1 MWTCPGRRLSQNY
14 ESQFELSSE
23 WELHKQTD
31 GMAMAGSQAARGGKR
46 CALVIGNSEY
56 QRTAP
61 LANAAND
68 AVEVSRALKR
78 MGWDVSVRQN
88 LNRGAMED
96 ALDAFR
102 VKMEGCAA
110 ALFYFAGHGTNIWGQ
125 NYLLPVDARIEFED
139 HVHRRSFFLGNILE
153 GMVDRAGVSVALID
167 ACQEN
172 PFQRSATRSLNTD
185 YRSGGRS
192 GSGLAYIKAPQGAF
206 VAFAASPGELAYDT
220 PGKHSPFT
228 SALLESLADDEGEI
242 TDVFTHVQDRVF
254 AATSGAQRPWMHS
267 DLPGPFYMSS
277 LGEGPR
283 ASAPVARSD
292 SNRPSVTVGG
302 HAVAAKLRVT
312 PAATRVTPTPQPS
325 SQPQRQ
331 AQDTASPRPPERVK
345 TATAPVSS
353 ERPADTPAP
362 APISVPAHAP
372 IGPTLPAG
380 TQLSINN
387 IGEMAGQLA
396 LALGAAEWERL
407 RNTRDIA
414 LLTRFAEHFPGYYGE
429 LARDRAH
436 QLSSEAREHSNWLW
450 ASQRDSV
457 EAYQR
462 FLAVWPHGRYS
473 SIAHGRLQ
481 ELDEGQKQVHR
492 QTKARAEG
500 DAQDIKLRSEGLA
513 QVDVTVDDGVKTE
526 LLKIGHVFRD
536 SDIAPE
542 LVIVPG
548 GTFTMGSGEE
558 KAHPSELPEHR
569 VVIPRALAVGLYPIT
584 FEEWDA
590 AYDAGGVLHQPSDK
604 RWGRGRRPVINV
616 SWMDAQSYVEW
627 LSEETGHTYRLL
639 TEAEWEYCCRA
650 GTTTTYATGSYLGRK
665 AAHCSFDHWGCAG
678 KTVEVGQFDDNR
690 FGLFDMHGNVA
701 EWVQDTWTDTYSD
714 APGDGSAFAGD
725 RQSPKVVRGGGWPDV
740 PRSLRSSSRNRLK
753 ASTRNDHTGFR
764 VARVLTAKTRSDNAK

>member
-1 MWTCPGRRLSQNY
+1 
-14 ESQFELSSE
+14 
-23 WELHKQTD
+23 
-31 GMAMAGSQAARGGKR
+31 MAGSQATRGGKR
-46 CALVIGNSEY
+46 CALIIGNSDY

-68 AVEVSRALKR
+68 AIEVSRALKR

-102 VKMEGCAA
+102 VKTEDCAA

-125 NYLLPVDARIEFED
+125 NYLLPVDARIELED
-139 HVHRRSFFLGNILE
+139 HVHQRSFFLGNILE
-153 GMVDRAGVSVALID
+153 GMVERAGVSIALID

-220 PGKHSPFT
+220 PGKHSPFA
-228 SALLESLADDEGEI
+228 SALLESFADDEGEI
-242 TDVFTHVQDRVF
+242 TDVFTQVQDRVF
-254 AATSGAQRPWMHS
+254 AATGGAQRPWMHS
-267 DLPGPFYMSS
+267 DLPGPFYISS
-277 LGEGPR
+277 LGDGLR
-283 ASAPVARSD
+283 VSAPIARSD
-292 SNRPSVTVGG
+292 SKRPSVTLGG
-302 HAVAAKLRVT
+302 SVAAKLRVA
-312 PAATRVTPTPQPS
+312 PAPAHTGLASQPS
-325 SQPQRQ
+325 SERHRQ
-331 AQDTASPRPPERVK
+331 VTEKAPTPVPERVK
-345 TATAPVSS
+345 TTTAPAVSS
-353 ERPADTPAP
+353 APTAADSAPASSPAP
-362 APISVPAHAP
+362 AVHTPVM
-372 IGPTLPAG
+372 PTLHPG
-380 TQLSINN
+380 TPLSINN

-407 RNTRDIA
+407 RNTRDIG

-462 FLAVWPHGRYS
+462 FLAVWPQGRYS

-481 ELDEGQKQVHR
+481 ELDEGQREVHR
-492 QTKARAEG
+492 QAKARVEG

-513 QVDVTVDDGVKTE
+513 QVDVTTKDGVKAE

-536 SDIAPE
+536 SAKTPE
-542 LVIVPG
+542 LIIVPG
-548 GTFTMGSGEE
+548 GEFTMGSSEE

-569 VVIPRALAVGLYPIT
+569 VVIPRALAVGLYPVT

-590 AYDAGGVLHQPSDK
+590 AYEEGGVLHQPSDK

-616 SWMDAQSYVEW
+616 SWLDAQSYVDW
-627 LSEETGHTYRLL
+627 LSEGTGHTYRLL

-650 GTTTTYATGSYLGRK
+650 GTTTAYASGSYLGRK

-678 KTVEVGQFDDNR
+678 KTVEVGQFDENR

-701 EWVQDTWTDTYSD
+701 EWVQDTWTDTYGD
-714 APGDGSAFAGD
+714 APSDGSAFVGD

-753 ASTRNDHTGFR
+753 APTRNDHTGFR
-764 VARVLTAKTRSDNAK
+764 VARVLSAKARSDSSK